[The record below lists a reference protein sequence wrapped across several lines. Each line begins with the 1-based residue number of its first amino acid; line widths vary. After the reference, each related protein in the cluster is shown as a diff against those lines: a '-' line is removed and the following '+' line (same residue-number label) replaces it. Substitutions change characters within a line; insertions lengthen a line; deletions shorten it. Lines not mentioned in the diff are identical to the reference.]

1 MDVSIQAV
9 VLNVADLEKSIVFYR
24 GVFDLPVLSK
34 RNGLAA
40 LLVTEHNRRQVILL
54 REVSAG
60 ALHAGRGTIGPRL
73 LAFEASSPEEL
84 ALIEERLK
92 QRQAFLRH
100 DQGKTYKAILRVDPD
115 RIEISVA
122 TSLTGATLSTEDWQ
136 NTDLGAAFAID

>member
-9 VLNVADLEKSIVFYR
+9 VLNVADVEKSIDFYR
-24 GVFDLPVLSK
+24 GVFDLSVVSQ
-34 RNGLAA
+34 REGLAA
-40 LLVTEHNRRQVILL
+40 LLVSERNRRQVVLL

-73 LAFEASSPEEL
+73 LAFEASSLEEL

-92 QRQAFLRH
+92 HRRAFLRN
-100 DQGKTYKAILRVDPD
+100 DQGETYKAILGVDPD

-122 TSLTGATLSTEDWQ
+122 SSVSGATISTEDWQ
-136 NTDLGAAFAID
+136 NIELGAAFAID